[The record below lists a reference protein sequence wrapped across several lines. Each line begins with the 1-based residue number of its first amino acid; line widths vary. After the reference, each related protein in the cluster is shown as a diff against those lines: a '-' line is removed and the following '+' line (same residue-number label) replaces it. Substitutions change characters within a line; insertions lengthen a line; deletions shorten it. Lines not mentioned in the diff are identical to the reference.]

1 MRFVADF
8 HIHSRYSRATSNA
21 LTVEELAR
29 WAKLKGIGL
38 LGTGDFTHPQWLAE
52 LQERLRP
59 TGDGFF
65 AYQGA
70 RFILTTEVNTLFY
83 RQGRAKNVH
92 HVLLAPSFESVDR
105 INRELARFGDLAIDG
120 RPLLTMEAKQLVKIV
135 QGIDPRCVIVPA
147 HAWTPHF
154 AIFGSNSG
162 FDSVDEC
169 FEEETPHIFALETGL
184 SSDPAMN
191 WRLSRLDRY
200 ALLSNSDSH
209 SARKIGR
216 EANVFD
222 CPLEYDAMIDAI
234 KQKDPARF
242 LGTVE
247 FFPEEGKYHF
257 DGHRKCQARL
267 SPQESRKA
275 RLRCPACGRPV
286 TVGVMHRVETLADR
300 PAGFVPPRA
309 VPFTHLIPLEEIIA
323 DALGVG
329 TGTQTVDKE
338 YFRLLDKLG
347 VEFDILLHTP
357 EELLRKHAPP
367 NVAAGILRV
376 RRGDVHIEP
385 GYDGE
390 YGHISLFAPGEAVTS
405 PVDAQGQMTLF

>member
-21 LTVEELAR
+21 LTVEELAK
-29 WAKLKGIGL
+29 WAKIKGIGV

-52 LQERLRP
+52 LKERLRP

-65 AYQGA
+65 SYQGV

-105 INRELARFGDLAIDG
+105 INRELARFGDLALDG
-120 RPLLTMEAKQLVKIV
+120 RPLLTMEARQLVKIV
-135 QGIDPRCVIVPA
+135 RGVDPRCVIVPA

-162 FDSVDEC
+162 FDSVDAC
-169 FEEETPHIFALETGL
+169 FEEETPYIFALETGL

-191 WRLSRLDRY
+191 WRLSALDRY

-216 EANVFD
+216 EANIFD
-222 CPLEYDAMIDAI
+222 GPLTYDAMMDAI

-242 LGTVE
+242 LYTVE

-267 SPQESRKA
+267 SPADA
-275 RLRCPACGRPV
+275 RQAHLRCPACGRPV

-300 PAGFVPPRA
+300 PEGFTPPRA
-309 VPFTHLIPLEEIIA
+309 IPFKHLIPLEEIIA
-323 DALGVG
+323 DALDVG

-338 YFRLLDKLG
+338 YFRLIEQLG
-347 VEFDILLHTP
+347 VEFDILLDTP
-357 EELLRKHAPP
+357 EEQLRKHAQPR
-367 NVAAGILRV
+367 VAEGILRV
-376 RRGDVHIEP
+376 RRGAVQIEP

-390 YGHISLFAPGEAVTS
+390 YGHIRLFQPGEVVAS
-405 PVDAQGQMTLF
+405 PVDTQGQMTLF

>member
-8 HIHSRYSRATSNA
+8 HIHSKYSRATSSSLDA
-21 LTVEELAR
+21 DELAK
-29 WAKLKGIGL
+29 WAKIKGIGL
-38 LGTGDFTHPQWLAE
+38 IGTGDFTHPQWLAALKE
-52 LQERLRP
+52 KLRP

-65 AYQGA
+65 AYNGA

-105 INRELARFGDLAIDG
+105 INKELARFGDLGADG
-120 RPLLTMEAKQLVKIV
+120 RPLLTIEAKQLVKIV
-135 QGIDPRCVIVPA
+135 LGADPRCVIVPA

-162 FDSVDEC
+162 FDSVEEC
-169 FEEETPHIFALETGL
+169 FQEETPKIFALETGL

-209 SARKIGR
+209 SARRIGR

-222 CPLEYDAMIDAI
+222 CPLEYDALIAAI
-234 KQKDPARF
+234 KSKDPARF
-242 LGTVE
+242 LFTVE
-247 FFPEEGKYHF
+247 FFPAEGKYHF

-267 SPQESRKA
+267 SPADSRA
-275 RLRCPACGRPV
+275 AHLRCPACGRPV

-300 PAGFVPPRA
+300 PEGYTPPRT
-309 VPFTHLIPLEEIIA
+309 VPFKNLIPLDEIIA
-323 DALGVG
+323 AALGVG
-329 TGTQTVDKE
+329 TGTQTVDRE
-338 YFRLLDKLG
+338 YMMLIEKIG
-347 VEFDILLHTP
+347 TEFDILLHTP
-357 EELLRKHAPP
+357 EEALRKHAQPK
-367 NVAAGILRV
+367 VAEGILRV
-376 RRGDVHIEP
+376 RRGEVHIEP

-390 YGHISLFAPGEAVTS
+390 YGTVRLFGETDAAPS
-405 PVDAQGQMTLF
+405 PEQQMTLF